1 MTLNFINSNLGKL
14 IKTGAM
20 TSLLLLAGCDSG
32 SSIMGDGTE
41 PMINYPGDSDLNI
54 TGQWRGRLAIAPN
67 TPSSNYPG
75 DESLDFALTFKQTG
89 SGEEATL
96 TAAMQFDFDSNASS
110 NDNCLDFGD
119 TNIELSMAYDSDGDG
134 DVDSDDESYTHS
146 GSASYTAQTATSP
159 AAVRVSMN
167 LHSGL
172 QLDMDGTVSGSTI
185 SGSYSN
191 WATVGTSVPI
201 NTGKPLKSISVTSSG
216 SGYTQ
221 STTTVSITA
230 PDQAGGAQAAAVAEV
245 TDNGKIGKI
254 LITNHGSGYFV
265 APVITIT
272 SITDQLESIT
282 VTSPGSGYT
291 QSTTTVSISAPD
303 LAGGTQATAVAEITD
318 NINKSIGKI
327 LITNHGSGYY
337 VAPVITITSSLPWA
351 SGAEATAE
359 LEAGGSGATATARLE
374 PSSGSG
380 ATATA
385 KLDGESGPIT
395 GCSAYAFTGSWSAS
409 R

>member
-20 TSLLLLAGCDSG
+20 TSLLLLTGCDSG

-191 WATVGTSVPI
+191 WATLGT
-201 NTGKPLKSISVTSSG
+201 
-216 SGYTQ
+216 
-221 STTTVSITA
+221 
-230 PDQAGGAQAAAVAEV
+230 AV
-245 TDNGKIGKI
+245 
-254 LITNHGSGYFV
+254 
-265 APVITIT
+265 PVIPG
-272 SITDQLESIT
+272 SPSSQLESIT

-291 QSTTTVSISAPD
+291 QSTTTVTITAPNV
-303 LAGGTQATAVAEITD
+303 AGGVQATAVAIVTE
-318 NINKSIGKI
+318 GKI
-327 LITNHGSGYY
+327 TSIVITNDGSGYY
-337 VAPVITITSSLPWA
+337 VAPEITIDDPGTD
-351 SGAEATAE
+351 GEE
-359 LEAGGSGATATARLE
+359 
-374 PSSGSG
+374 G

>member
-1 MTLNFINSNLGKL
+1 MRIYSRKSAIKSIGLASAVASTLFFV
-14 IKTGAM
+14 
-20 TSLLLLAGCDSG
+20 GCDSG
-32 SSIMGDGTE
+32 SSVMGEGTE
-41 PMINYPGDSDLNI
+41 PLIDYPGDVDLNI
-54 TGQWRGRLAIAPN
+54 TGQWRGRLAIATN
-67 TPSSNYPG
+67 TPSSNYPK
-75 DESLDFALTFKQTG
+75 DESLDFSLTLKQTG

-159 AAVRVSMN
+159 ATVRVSMN

-191 WATVGTSVPI
+191 WATLGTAVPV
-201 NTGKPLKSISVTSSG
+201 NPGSPSS
-216 SGYTQ
+216 
-221 STTTVSITA
+221 
-230 PDQAGGAQAAAVAEV
+230 
-245 TDNGKIGKI
+245 
-254 LITNHGSGYFV
+254 
-265 APVITIT
+265 
-272 SITDQLESIT
+272 QLESIT

-303 LAGGTQATAVAEITD
+303 LAGGTQATAVAIVTE
-318 NINKSIGKI
+318 GKI
-327 LITNHGSGYY
+327 TSIVITNDGSGYY
-337 VAPVITITSSLPWA
+337 VAPEITIDDPGTD
-351 SGAEATAE
+351 GEE
-359 LEAGGSGATATARLE
+359 
-374 PSSGSG
+374 G

-385 KLDGESGPIT
+385 KLESTTFELPHN
-395 GCSAYAFTGSWSAS
+395 GCGRYNFYGTWSAS

>member
-20 TSLLLLAGCDSG
+20 TSLLLLTGCDSG
-32 SSIMGDGTE
+32 SSIMGVGTE
-41 PMINYPGDSDLNI
+41 PLIDYPGDVDLNI

-159 AAVRVSMN
+159 ATVRVTMN

-221 STTTVSITA
+221 STTFVSITA

-272 SITDQLESIT
+272 DTSSTDQLESIT

-291 QSTTTVSISAPD
+291 QSTTTVSITAPD
-303 LAGGTQATAVAEITD
+303 LAGGTQATAVAIVTE
-318 NINKSIGKI
+318 GKI
-327 LITNHGSGYY
+327 TSIVITNDGSGYY
-337 VAPVITITSSLPWA
+337 VAPEITIDDPGTD
-351 SGAEATAE
+351 GEE
-359 LEAGGSGATATARLE
+359 
-374 PSSGSG
+374 G

-385 KLDGESGPIT
+385 KLESTTFELPHN
-395 GCSAYAFTGSWSAS
+395 GCGRYNFYGTWSAS

>member
-96 TAAMQFDFDSNASS
+96 TAAMQFDFDSNALS
-110 NDNCLDFGD
+110 NVNCLDFGD
-119 TNIELSMAYDSDGDG
+119 TNIELNMAYDSDGDG
-134 DVDSDDESYTHS
+134 MLTDEDESYTHS

-159 AAVRVSMN
+159 ATVRVTMN

-245 TDNGKIGKI
+245 TNNGKIGKI

-265 APVITIT
+265 APTITIY
-272 SITDQLESIT
+272 SITGQLESIT
-282 VTSPGSGYT
+282 VTNGGGGDA
-291 QSTTTVSISAPD
+291 QATTTVSITAPD
-303 LAGGTQATAVAEITD
+303 LAGGTQATAVAEVTD
-318 NINKSIGKI
+318 NGEIGSI
-327 LITNHGSGYY
+327 LITNYGSGYY
-337 VAPVITITSSLPWA
+337 VAPVIIIT
-351 SGAEATAE
+351 GDV
-359 LEAGGSGATATARLE
+359 GSGARATAKLE
-374 PSSGSG
+374 GGGGSG

>member
-216 SGYTQ
+216 AGYTQ
-221 STTTVSITA
+221 STTFVSIT
-230 PDQAGGAQAAAVAEV
+230 
-245 TDNGKIGKI
+245 
-254 LITNHGSGYFV
+254 
-265 APVITIT
+265 
-272 SITDQLESIT
+272 
-282 VTSPGSGYT
+282 
-291 QSTTTVSISAPD
+291 APD
-303 LAGGTQATAVAEITD
+303 LAGGTQATAVAEVTD
-318 NINKSIGKI
+318 NGEIGSI
-327 LITNHGSGYY
+327 LITNYGSGYY
-337 VAPVITITSSLPWA
+337 VAPVIIIT
-351 SGAEATAE
+351 GDV
-359 LEAGGSGATATARLE
+359 GSGARATAKLE
-374 PSSGSG
+374 GGGGSG

>member
-1 MTLNFINSNLGKL
+1 MRIYSRKSAIKSIGLASAVASTLFFV
-14 IKTGAM
+14 
-20 TSLLLLAGCDSG
+20 GCDSG
-32 SSIMGDGTE
+32 SSVMGEGTE
-41 PMINYPGDSDLNI
+41 PLIDYPGDVDLNI

-216 SGYTQ
+216 AGYTQ

-245 TDNGKIGKI
+245 TNNGKIGKI

-265 APVITIT
+265 APTITIY
-272 SITDQLESIT
+272 SITGQLESIS
-282 VTSPGSGYT
+282 VTNPGSGYT
-291 QSTTTVSISAPD
+291 QATTTVSITAPD
-303 LAGGTQATAVAEITD
+303 LAGGTQATAVAEVTD
-318 NINKSIGKI
+318 NGEIGSI
-327 LITNHGSGYY
+327 LITNYGSGYY
-337 VAPVITITSSLPWA
+337 VAPVIIIT
-351 SGAEATAE
+351 GDV
-359 LEAGGSGATATARLE
+359 GSGARATAKLE
-374 PSSGSG
+374 GGGGSG

>member
-216 SGYTQ
+216 AGYTQ

-245 TDNGKIGKI
+245 TNNGKIGKI

-265 APVITIT
+265 APTITIY
-272 SITDQLESIT
+272 SINDELESIT
-282 VTSPGSGYT
+282 VTNPGSGYT
-291 QSTTTVSISAPD
+291 QATTTVSITAPD
-303 LAGGTQATAVAEITD
+303 LATGTQATAVAEVT
-318 NINKSIGKI
+318 NNGKIGKI
-327 LITNHGSGYY
+327 LITNNGSGYY
-337 VAPVITITSSLPWA
+337 VAPVITIDDPGTD
-351 SGAEATAE
+351 GEE
-359 LEAGGSGATATARLE
+359 GATATARLE